1 MSEDV
6 QVSTIA
12 SAEQAVGALTS
23 SANSLAAEVSDAMQL
38 LDQAVTEVVRLRAEN
53 RSLRSEIAYL
63 KASRAADVY
72 IAERGEP

>member
-38 LDQAVTEVVRLRAEN
+38 LHQAVAEVVRLRAEN
-53 RSLRSEIAYL
+53 TSLRSEIAYL
-63 KASRAADVY
+63 KASRA
-72 IAERGEP
+72 EREGLR

>member
-12 SAEQAVGALTS
+12 SAEQEVGALTS
-23 SANSLAAEVSDAMQL
+23 SANSLVAEVTSAMQL
-38 LDQAVTEVVRLRAEN
+38 LDQAVAEIMRLRVEN

-72 IAERGEP
+72 IAER

>member
-23 SANSLAAEVSDAMQL
+23 SANSLVAEVSDALQL
-38 LDQAVTEVVRLRAEN
+38 LNQAVAEVVRLRAEN

-63 KASRAADVY
+63 KASRAAYVY
-72 IAERGEP
+72 IAGR

>member
-23 SANSLAAEVSDAMQL
+23 SANSLVAEVTSAMQL
-38 LDQAVTEVVRLRAEN
+38 LDQAVAEIMRLRVEN